1 MHSILNWMKEFMIVY
16 LILTVLTQLCAAQ
29 SLKKYLR
36 FFSGIIL
43 LLMLFSPVL
52 HLFGKDGKLEEKV
65 SYETFLEQLD
75 GIRQDSKNL
84 EFINNDNTIHRYE
97 DAIAR
102 DILRQV
108 KGKQISV
115 SKVQV
120 TLNGQYE
127 IEKVSVWL
135 SVSVSKDEKKD
146 AIKKLAQLLQ
156 DMYGLGEDQ
165 LSIS

>member
-29 SLKKYLR
+29 PLKKYLR

-43 LLMLFSPVL
+43 LLLLVSPVL

-75 GIRQDSKNL
+75 GIRQDSKKL

-97 DAIAR
+97 NAIAR

-108 KGKQISV
+108 NGLQLSV

-120 TLNGQYE
+120 MLNGQYE
-127 IEKVSVWL
+127 IENVSVWL
-135 SVSVSKDEKKD
+135 PVSVSKEEKKD
-146 AIKKLAQLLQ
+146 TKKKIVRLLR
-156 DMYGLGEDQ
+156 DMYGLEEDQ
-165 LSIS
+165 LWIS

>member
-1 MHSILNWMKEFMIVY
+1 MHSILNWMKEFMVVY

-29 SLKKYLR
+29 PLKKYLR

-75 GIRQDSKNL
+75 GIRQDSKKL

-108 KGKQISV
+108 KGQKLSV

-120 TLNGQYE
+120 SLNGQYE
-127 IEKVSVWL
+127 IEKVAVWL
-135 SVSVSKDEKKD
+135 SVSVPEEEKKD
-146 AIKKLAQLLQ
+146 VSKKLTQLLH
-156 DMYGLGEDQ
+156 DMYGLGEEQ

>member
-29 SLKKYLR
+29 PLKKYLR

-43 LLMLFSPVL
+43 LLLLVSPVL

-65 SYETFLEQLD
+65 SYEAFLEQLD
-75 GIRQDSKNL
+75 GIRQDSKKL

-97 DAIAR
+97 NAIAR

-108 KGKQISV
+108 NGLQLSV

-120 TLNGQYE
+120 MLNGQYE
-127 IEKVSVWL
+127 IENVSVWL
-135 SVSVSKDEKKD
+135 PVSVSKEEKKD
-146 AIKKLAQLLQ
+146 TKKKIVRLLR
-156 DMYGLGEDQ
+156 DMYGLEEDQ
-165 LSIS
+165 LWIS

>member
-1 MHSILNWMKEFMIVY
+1 MHSILNWMKEFMVVY

-29 SLKKYLR
+29 PLKKYLR
-36 FFSGIIL
+36 FFSGMIL
-43 LLMLFSPVL
+43 LLLLLSPVL
-52 HLFGKDGKLEEKV
+52 HLLGKDGKLEEKV

-75 GIRQDSKNL
+75 GIRQDSKKL

-97 DAIAR
+97 DAVAR
-102 DILRQV
+102 DILRQINGQ
-108 KGKQISV
+108 KLSV

-127 IEKVSVWL
+127 IENVSVWI
-135 SVSVSKDEKKD
+135 SVSVSKEEKKD
-146 AIKKLAQLLQ
+146 TKKKIVQLLQ

-165 LSIS
+165 LWIS

>member
-29 SLKKYLR
+29 PLKKYLR

-43 LLMLFSPVL
+43 LLMLFSAVL

-84 EFINNDNTIHRYE
+84 EFINNDNTVHRYE
-97 DAIAR
+97 DAVAR

-108 KGKQISV
+108 KGQQIPV

-135 SVSVSKDEKKD
+135 SVSVSKDEKED

>member
-1 MHSILNWMKEFMIVY
+1 MHSILNWMKEFMVVY

-29 SLKKYLR
+29 PLKKYLR
-36 FFSGIIL
+36 FFSGMIL
-43 LLMLFSPVL
+43 LLLLLSPVL
-52 HLFGKDGKLEEKV
+52 HLLGKDGKLEEKV
-65 SYETFLEQLD
+65 SYEIFLEQLD
-75 GIRQDSKNL
+75 GIRQDSKKL

-108 KGKQISV
+108 NGQKLSV

-127 IEKVSVWL
+127 IENVSVWI
-135 SVSVSKDEKKD
+135 SVSMSKEEKKD
-146 AIKKLAQLLQ
+146 TKKKIVQLLQ

-165 LSIS
+165 LWIS